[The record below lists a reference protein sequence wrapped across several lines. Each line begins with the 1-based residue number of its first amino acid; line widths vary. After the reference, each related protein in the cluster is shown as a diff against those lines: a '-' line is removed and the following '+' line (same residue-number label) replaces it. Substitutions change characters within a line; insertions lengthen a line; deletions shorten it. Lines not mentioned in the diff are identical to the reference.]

1 LSSYLASF
9 CRLTLGLLFLY
20 SFASKVR
27 NVPRFRDAITAFRA
41 LPGPLASPAAGLVL
55 VAELLSGVLLLTG
68 GSALDVGY
76 VLAAALLLLFTT
88 VLAVALVRTPEVGCG
103 CFGRDERPVAPADL
117 VRNAGLLAFAAVGW
131 WSARGA
137 PSAPRPSPVD
147 FVVLLLAATSLL
159 LFWTQ
164 LAEIVE
170 LFGRGTWG
178 RPLPDHARSA
188 WPPGAPEPSKEM
200 SP

>member
-1 LSSYLASF
+1 LSTYLASF

-27 NVPRFRDAITAFRA
+27 NVLRFREAITAFRA
-41 LPGPLASPAAGLVL
+41 LPEPLTSPAAGLVL
-55 VAELLSGVLLLTG
+55 VAELLAGVLLLTG
-68 GSALDVGY
+68 GSALDAGY
-76 VLAAALLLLFTT
+76 VLVAALLLLFTT

-117 VRNAGLLAFAAVGW
+117 VRNAGLLALAAVGW
-131 WSARGA
+131 WSARTA
-137 PSAPRPSPVD
+137 PSAFLSPVD

-178 RPLPDHARSA
+178 RSGE
-188 WPPGAPEPSKEM
+188 PPGAPEPSKEV